1 VAGIRGRIS
10 RPGGVLT
17 RGGSRGRPTRERRR
31 LRAIASIPDTL
42 IGEGGLLTETRVTD
56 APTVPEPAGATHAIS
71 NRQQVGAIRTRE
83 ERIALLRPLLQKR
96 ILVLDGATGT
106 LIQRYT
112 LSEADFRGERFRDHQ
127 RDLRGDND
135 LLTLT
140 RPDVVRA
147 VHDAY
152 LAAGAD
158 IITTD
163 TFTATRIAQADYGL
177 QDVAYEMHVA
187 AARIAREAADA
198 AEAAD
203 PTRPRFVAG
212 SLGPT
217 NKTASISANVA
228 DPSARSVT
236 FEELAFAYAEAARGL
251 TIGGADLLMV
261 ETIFD
266 VLNAKAAIYGI
277 EQVFDELGVRLP
289 LWISGTITDASGRT
303 LSGHTVEAFWNSIRH
318 ARPLIV
324 GLNCAL
330 GARQLRD
337 HVEELSG
344 LADTFVAAHPN
355 AGLPNEFGGYDESPE
370 AMAAVVGDFARSGL
384 VNVVGGCCGTGPAH
398 VAAFAEAA
406 RGLAPRIVPAAAPA
420 LRLAGLEPLNVTA
433 GSLFVNVGERTN
445 VAGSRAFAKRV
456 VEGNFDA
463 ALDIARRQVDAGAQ
477 AIDVNMDEALL
488 DSEAA
493 MTRFLNLVAS
503 EPAIARVPIV
513 VDSSK
518 WSVIEAGLRCI
529 GGKPMVNSIS
539 LKEGEE
545 SFLRQARAA
554 RRYGAAVIVMAFD
567 EQGQADTVERR
578 VSICRRAYGL
588 LTEVVG
594 FPAEDIVFDPNVFA
608 IGTGI
613 EEHSAYAV
621 DYIEAVRRIKAEMP
635 GVRVSGGVSNVSFA
649 FRGNDVVREAIHAVF
664 LYHAIAAGMDMGI
677 VNPGALA
684 VYSEIPAELLE
695 RVEDLVLNRRPDAT
709 ERLLEIAPLYASGA
723 GAAER
728 SVADTAWRS
737 LPVVDRLRHALVEGI
752 DAFVVED
759 TEEARA
765 AAAHPIEVIEGP
777 LMEGMNAVGDLFGA
791 GKMFLPQVVKSAR
804 VMKKA
809 VAHLVPYLEA
819 EKAAAGDTRARGK
832 VLMAT
837 VKGDVHD
844 IGKNI
849 VGVVLQCNN
858 YDVIDLGV
866 MVPAARI
873 LETARAEHVDAIG
886 LSGLITP
893 SLEEMA
899 HVAGEMEREGVR
911 VPLLIG
917 GATTSRAHTAV
928 KIAPRYSGPV
938 VHVADASRAVGV
950 VGGLLGDSSES
961 YAAGVRAEQE
971 ALRVD
976 RAGRRER
983 VTRVSIEAAR
993 ANRAAVD
1000 LSVTAPRPS
1009 FLGVRSFESWSLAD
1023 LAEWIDWSPFFAAW
1037 EMKGSFPQILDAPRG
1052 GEAARKLYEDGR
1064 RLLDR
1069 IVAEDLLQARGVVGF
1084 WRAASVGDDIEV
1096 YLDAGAA
1103 VGGAPVGGAPVGVI
1117 HTLRQQMEKPPG
1129 RPNVALSDF
1138 VAPYSSG
1145 VEDFVGG
1152 FAVTAGG
1159 GSDALVASFEAAHDD
1174 YSAIMVKSL
1183 ADRLAEAFAERLHAE
1198 VRRSLWGYAP
1208 GEALDKRQIIG
1219 EEYQGIR
1226 PAPGYPA
1233 CPDHT
1238 EKGTLFAL
1246 LDAEARAGIH
1256 LTESFAMLPPASVSG
1271 FYFWRPEAHY
1281 FGLGRIGT
1289 DQLEDYAR
1297 RKGWSVEGA
1306 ARWLAPNLDD

>member
-1 VAGIRGRIS
+1 MA
-10 RPGGVLT
+10 
-17 RGGSRGRPTRERRR
+17 
-31 LRAIASIPDTL
+31 
-42 IGEGGLLTETRVTD
+42 
-56 APTVPEPAGATHAIS
+56 AP
-71 NRQQVGAIRTRE
+71 IRTRE
-83 ERIALLRPLLQKR
+83 ERIALLRPLLEQR

-106 LIQRYT
+106 LIQRYG
-112 LSEADFRGERFRDHQ
+112 LSEADFRGERFRDHP

-158 IITTD
+158 IVTTD

-177 QDVAYEMHVA
+177 EDAVYEMHVE

-198 AEAAD
+198 AERAD
-203 PTRPRFVAG
+203 PSWPRFVAG

-217 NKTASISANVA
+217 NKTASISPNVA
-228 DPSARSVT
+228 DPGARGVT
-236 FEELAFAYAEAARGL
+236 FEQLAFAYGEAARGL
-251 TIGGADLLMV
+251 IVGGADLLMV

-266 VLNAKAAIYGI
+266 VLNAKAAIYAI
-277 EQVFDELGVRLP
+277 EGVFDELGVRLP

-303 LSGHTVEAFWNSIRH
+303 LSGHTVEGFWNSIRH
-318 ARPLIV
+318 AEPLIV

-330 GARQLRD
+330 GARQLRA
-337 HVEELSG
+337 HVEELSR

-355 AGLPNEFGGYDESPE
+355 AGLPNEFGGYDETPE
-370 AMAAVVGDFARSGL
+370 AMAEVVGEFARSGL
-384 VNVVGGCCGTGPAH
+384 VNIVGGCCGTGPSH
-398 VAAFAEAA
+398 VAA
-406 RGLAPRIVPAAAPA
+406 ISSAAAGLTPRAIPERPRA
-420 LRLAGLEPLNVTA
+420 LRLAGLEALDVTDD
-433 GSLFVNVGERTN
+433 SLFVNVGERTN

-456 VEGNFDA
+456 IDGDFDA
-463 ALDIARRQVDAGAQ
+463 AVEIARRQVEAGAQ
-477 AIDVNMDEALL
+477 AIDVNMDEAML

-529 GGKPMVNSIS
+529 GGKPIVNSIS
-539 LKEGEE
+539 LKEGEDK
-545 SFLRQARAA
+545 FLAEARAA

-578 VSICRRAYGL
+578 VSICERAYRL
-588 LTEVVG
+588 LTERVG
-594 FPAEDIVFDPNVFA
+594 FPAEEIIFDPNVFA

-613 EEHSAYAV
+613 EEHAAYATT
-621 DYIEAVRRIKAEMP
+621 YIEAVRRIKAELP
-635 GVRVSGGVSNVSFA
+635 GARVSGGVSNVSFA

-677 VNPGALA
+677 VNPGSLA
-684 VYSEIPAELLE
+684 VYSEIPPELLE
-695 RVEDLVLNRRPDAT
+695 RVEDLVLNRRADAT
-709 ERLLEIAPLYASGA
+709 ERLLEIAPRYAGA
-723 GAAER
+723 GAAAGGDETG
-728 SVADTAWRS
+728 DAWRS
-737 LPVVDRLRHALVEGI
+737 LPVASRLEHALVEGI
-752 DAFVVED
+752 DTFVVED
-759 TEEARA
+759 TEEARQA
-765 AAAHPIEVIEGP
+765 AEHPIEVIEGP
-777 LMEGMNAVGDLFGA
+777 LMAGMNTVGDLFGS
-791 GKMFLPQVVKSAR
+791 GKMFLPQVVKRAR

-809 VAHLVPYLEA
+809 VAHLIPYLEA
-819 EKAAAGDTRARGK
+819 EKATAGDGRARGRI
-832 VLMAT
+832 LMAT

-858 YDVIDLGV
+858 YDVVDLGV
-866 MVPAARI
+866 MTPVTRIVEAAR
-873 LETARAEHVDAIG
+873 EHSVDAIG

-899 HVAGEMEREGVR
+899 HVAGELEREGFK

-928 KIAPRYSGPV
+928 KIAPRYSSPV
-938 VHVADASRAVGV
+938 VHVQDASRAVGV
-950 VGGLLGDSSES
+950 MGGLLGDSSAE

-971 ALRVD
+971 AIRVD
-976 RAGRRER
+976 RAGRQER
-983 VTRVSIEAAR
+983 VTRVPIEAAR
-993 ANRAAVD
+993 ANRTPVDFSVPAV
-1000 LSVTAPRPS
+1000 RPS
-1009 FLGVRSFESWSLAD
+1009 FLGVRAFDWPLTN
-1023 LAEWIDWSPFFAAW
+1023 LVEWIDWSPFFAAW
-1037 EMKGSFPQILDAPRG
+1037 EMRGTFPDILYAPDT
-1052 GEAARKLYEDGR
+1052 GEAAQKLYDDGQMM
-1064 RLLDR
+1064 LDR
-1069 IVAEDLLQARGVVGF
+1069 IVAETALRARAVVGL
-1084 WRAASVGDDIEV
+1084 WRAAAVGDDLELYV
-1096 YLDAGAA
+1096 DDSGRDVAA
-1103 VGGAPVGGAPVGVI
+1103 VV

-1129 RPNVALSDF
+1129 RPNVALADF
-1138 VAPYSSG
+1138 VAPASEGPDY
-1145 VEDFVGG
+1145 VGA
-1152 FAVTAGG
+1152 FAVGVTGAER
-1159 GSDALVASFEAAHDD
+1159 LVAEFEGQHDD
-1174 YSAIMVKSL
+1174 YSAILVKAL

-1198 VRRSLWGYAP
+1198 VRRKLWGYAP
-1208 GEALDKRQIIG
+1208 GEVADKAQIIR

-1238 EKGTLFAL
+1238 EKGTLFSL
-1246 LDAEARAGIH
+1246 LDAEARAGIS

-1271 FYFWRPEAHY
+1271 LYFWRPEAHY
-1281 FGLGRIGT
+1281 FGLGRIGR

-1297 RKGWSVEGA
+1297 RKGWSIDEA
-1306 ARWLAPNLDD
+1306 RRWLAPNLDDE